1 LSFPP
6 LLKNIGLQVRALAV
20 GRKTEMLATSDS
32 IGVVNLWIDS
42 SAVDKELFLK
52 VVSKLIAHSLCSHSM
67 NEG

>member
-32 IGVVNLWIDS
+32 IDVVNLWIDS

>member
-1 LSFPP
+1 
-6 LLKNIGLQVRALAV
+6 LQVRALAV